1 MEVVMRKTIV
11 LSVFTLAIFAAAAVG
26 EGDKKPKPNQNSLI
40 AEYKE
45 KLELSASTFWPGW
58 PASSAFDGDLKTSW
72 FSAGGDAAA
81 FKKSPW
87 VQVKFPADA
96 KVSRVTILGNRETLW
111 PTGYTINVG
120 KLELYDKDG
129 RLLHSQENECS
140 DNKLDIDFPLVKS
153 VSGVRSV
160 RFVSVKDEGDQNPY
174 SDIALGE
181 FQVE

>member
-1 MEVVMRKTIV
+1 MRWFIV
-11 LSVFTLAIFAAAAVG
+11 PSLLAALSLISASADDT
-26 EGDKKPKPNQNSLI
+26 DKNPKPNQNSLI
-40 AEYKE
+40 AEYKD

-58 PASSAFDGDLKTSW
+58 PASSAFDGDTKTSW

-87 VQVKFPADA
+87 VQVKFPDEV
-96 KVSRVTILGNRETLW
+96 KVRRVTILGNREVLW

-120 KLELYDKDG
+120 KLELYDKEG
-129 RLLHSQENECS
+129 KLLHSQENECS
-140 DNKLDIDFPLVKS
+140 DNKLDIDFPLTKP

-174 SDIALGE
+174 DDIALGE